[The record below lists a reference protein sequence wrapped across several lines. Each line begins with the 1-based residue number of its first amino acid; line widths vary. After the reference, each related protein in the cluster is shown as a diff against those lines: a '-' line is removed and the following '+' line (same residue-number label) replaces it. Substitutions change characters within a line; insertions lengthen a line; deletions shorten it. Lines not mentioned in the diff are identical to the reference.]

1 MRLKHFA
8 IFFIFRIT
16 SAVLPVL
23 PLYSYRPQNDKHQA
37 DSVSFVGNEKKELFK
52 ISNFKMFSEAIG
64 TDFFTGIL
72 TYCVTFISIYTILFL
87 PMDILRIIPK
97 VNYESF
103 GLVNRIYHSKLS
115 VCSISSIIMV
125 ILIYSS
131 VLLFIF
137 KKENFFKCNNKT
149 KQ

>member
-1 MRLKHFA
+1 MEKDSGDKGH
-8 IFFIFRIT
+8 
-16 SAVLPVL
+16 
-23 PLYSYRPQNDKHQA
+23 KHQA
-37 DSVSFVGNEKKELFK
+37 DPISVVSNEKKELFQ
-52 ISNFKMFSEAIG
+52 ISNLKIFSEAIG

-97 VNYESF
+97 INYQSF

-125 ILIYSS
+125 ILICSMTKHN
-131 VLLFIF
+131 VKNIFIALID
-137 KKENFFKCNNKT
+137 KI
-149 KQ
+149 